1 MRKILHPKKGS
12 VPLNFN
18 ENSIFQEKSADKNKN
33 FHVMELIITRV
44 KICVNKERVYESELD
59 SEILLFWALHLA
71 T

>member
-33 FHVMELIITRV
+33 FHVTGTHNYKSKDL
-44 KICVNKERVYESELD
+44 C
-59 SEILLFWALHLA
+59 
-71 T
+71 